1 MKRKMGEGKKNSL
14 RYFQALKMTQILTVI
29 FGTLVKQQR
38 QPLQHNIHQLP
49 ACLLV
54 DRRDLKIWYH
64 YKTVDRRICVANF
77 LELPDEKGSL
87 TEGKGRTTFS
97 TSGSM
102 GVPSEAWCSRWV
114 HTETLPTVAEH
125 MVSSRRVLRKEQ
137 E

>member
-1 MKRKMGEGKKNSL
+1 M
-14 RYFQALKMTQILTVI
+14 
-29 FGTLVKQQR
+29 
-38 QPLQHNIHQLP
+38 
-49 ACLLV
+49 
-54 DRRDLKIWYH
+54 
-64 YKTVDRRICVANF
+64 ANF

-102 GVPSEAWCSRWV
+102 GVPSETWCSRWV